1 MSKKKKALV
10 TNLFDKKLDIT
21 TKDKSFYHIR
31 KIRVLINETEHGKD
45 KDYYGKVL
53 TITSNKYSKDNVHII
68 QAFYDDASDEKR
80 IRFRIRNLHNA
91 TKVRSI
97 ERLPDGTERPIA
109 LINYDYSTEYICSI
123 GEIVSFITDLRIP
136 ENNHSIKNN
145 LILRLLLP
153 KDYFMD
159 TDREEKTKKA
169 A

>member
-10 TNLFDKKLDIT
+10 SSLFNEKLDIT

-31 KIRVLINETEHGKD
+31 KVRVLIHEKD

-91 TKVRSI
+91 TKIRSI
-97 ERLPDGTERPIA
+97 EHLPNGIERPVAI
-109 LINYDYSTEYICSI
+109 IDYDYSTEYICSI
-123 GEIVSFITDLRIP
+123 GDITSVKSDIKIP

-153 KDYFMD
+153 KDYFMNI
-159 TDREEKTKKA
+159 DREEKIKKA